1 MAAYDAFSASTLD
14 AFADACAALG
24 GPDAATCRDL
34 VANAWAAQ
42 RAFLVTAAS
51 SKKPAKPE
59 DLMAVMKQC
68 GVVDACQAAGKVRR
82 GDPRETGRSRAR
94 LDEKKVEKNKQGNA
108 HARFAPRALLYIIN
122 YISLLLLG
130 LLYLGETAE
139 GSTTLRFSHP
149 RSSHFCPRH
158 VFFFFFAQAAKR
170 GAFELHFKA
179 VSESLGCLNW
189 LLVAPMPRE
198 IVEAQLGS
206 ADYSAN
212 KCVRA
217 LFRREA
223 KRERERLWVKEAI
236 C

>member
-1 MAAYDAFSASTLD
+1 MENGINNRRFPIRSLTLH
-14 AFADACAALG
+14 
-24 GPDAATCRDL
+24 
-34 VANAWAAQ
+34 
-42 RAFLVTAAS
+42 
-51 SKKPAKPE
+51 E
-59 DLMAVMKQC
+59 
-68 GVVDACQAAGKVRR
+68 
-82 GDPRETGRSRAR
+82 PR
-94 LDEKKVEKNKQGNA
+94 V
-108 HARFAPRALLYIIN
+108 I
-122 YISLLLLG
+122 
-130 LLYLGETAE
+130 
-139 GSTTLRFSHP
+139 
-149 RSSHFCPRH
+149 C
-158 VFFFFFAQAAKR
+158 VAQAAKR